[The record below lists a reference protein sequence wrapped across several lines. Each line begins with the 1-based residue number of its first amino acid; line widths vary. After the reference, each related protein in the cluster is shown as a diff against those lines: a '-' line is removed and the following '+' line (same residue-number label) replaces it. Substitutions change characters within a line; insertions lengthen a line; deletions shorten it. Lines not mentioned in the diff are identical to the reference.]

1 MVVEARSE
9 AQMPE
14 RMLFSCKVSKLDM
27 SRVVEYPPR
36 PTPGNGHQDAPEGAG
51 ANSRG
56 GEARNGGLEGKKV
69 GGYRSGA
76 WWLRGCLG
84 WSEPRPTR
92 TADDDAGPCVCVW
105 RDRGGLGLIASTI
118 ELYIVYEYKRES
130 VEFKGQQKNTII
142 TAARSNASCF
152 FPSVGIWET
161 FGIV

>member
-1 MVVEARSE
+1 MLANLEEVGALLPSPIMKLLRRFNGKPVLTRPEHKFYRGIGNAYLEISLDGHRYSYATRAAIHSVTRSLGQIELAYGMVVEARSE

-84 WSEPRPTR
+84 WSE
-92 TADDDAGPCVCVW
+92 
-105 RDRGGLGLIASTI
+105 
-118 ELYIVYEYKRES
+118 
-130 VEFKGQQKNTII
+130 
-142 TAARSNASCF
+142 
-152 FPSVGIWET
+152 
-161 FGIV
+161 

>member
-1 MVVEARSE
+1 MTRSLGQIELAYGMVVEARSE

-84 WSEPRPTR
+84 WSE
-92 TADDDAGPCVCVW
+92 
-105 RDRGGLGLIASTI
+105 
-118 ELYIVYEYKRES
+118 
-130 VEFKGQQKNTII
+130 
-142 TAARSNASCF
+142 
-152 FPSVGIWET
+152 
-161 FGIV
+161 